1 MKKTFYRLFTALFLA
16 ICLLPTAGL
25 LITGPSPT
33 VGNESPAPA
42 PALTRPDGSLN
53 PQFLSDAAGWFSQ
66 RFAFRPALITADSTL
81 KATLFHTSGQP
92 AVALGQEGW
101 LYYAETLDGFTGAAT
116 LSPRQSYCIAA
127 SLSQAQAYAESQG
140 AAFLFTIAPN
150 KASLYPQF
158 LPPALQAQAAPQA
171 YTAPVAEALAGQG
184 VAYADLFAPF
194 RAQEEILY
202 FATDSHWTNKG
213 AALAHDV
220 LLQALGLP
228 GAAFEKAGGYQPT
241 HRGDLHEMLYPA
253 SGLLEQEFTFTQP
266 LSFRYA
272 RPIRDVDDLRIETT
286 GPASTAPLLMFRD
299 SFGNALHSL
308 MAESFSAA
316 LFSRAMPYNMLLIS
330 QSDARY
336 VVVEIVERNLPLLA
350 QAPFLLPAPTATLPG
365 PAAACPAPATLTA
378 EPAANLPGYSRVT
391 GAVPTPCDS
400 DSPVYLALPT
410 GQVYQAQP
418 TDTGAP
424 APTVAF
430 TAYLPEGV
438 DAAGLQIVFRQ
449 AGQWLAASP

>member
-1 MKKTFYRLFTALFLA
+1 MKKNFYRLFTALFLA

-81 KATLFHTSGQP
+81 KATLFHTSAQP

-116 LSPRQSYCIAA
+116 LSPRQSTCIAA

-140 AAFLFTIAPN
+140 AAFLSTIAPN

-158 LPPALQAQAAPQA
+158 LPPALQGQAAPQA

-202 FATDSHWTNKG
+202 FATDSHWTNQG

-228 GAAFEKAGGYQPT
+228 GA
-241 HRGDLHEMLYPA
+241 
-253 SGLLEQEFTFTQP
+253 
-266 LSFRYA
+266 A